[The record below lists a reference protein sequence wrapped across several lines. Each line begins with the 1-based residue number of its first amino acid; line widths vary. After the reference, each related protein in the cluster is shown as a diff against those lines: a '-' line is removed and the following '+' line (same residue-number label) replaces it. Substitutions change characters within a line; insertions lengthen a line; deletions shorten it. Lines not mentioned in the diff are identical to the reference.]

1 MAWHGKSWSAHLAN
15 NHWLSQTALLLLL
28 RASKTCTVTET
39 HWHLQLRS
47 KVIKRVVASFSNTT
61 MIITHLRRRS
71 LSHLQRLLT
80 LLLQHLQSIL
90 WTRITPSPPSQT
102 NLLSLWSNY
111 SMIYYCTMQHLLSH
125 FLLDLSTVHLYIQST
140 YISLI
145 THTSSSFSSYITWI
159 LMYISSKY
167 NNILTNISLYLYR
180 SCSKKHTISIDMLFI
195 FQT

>member
-71 LSHLQRLLT
+71 LSHLQRLST

-125 FLLDLSTVHLYIQST
+125 FLLDLSTIHLYIQST

-145 THTSSSFSSYITWI
+145 THTSNSFSLTSHGYLRTFPLNTTIYLLTFPYICTEAAP
-159 LMYISSKY
+159 K
-167 NNILTNISLYLYR
+167 NI
-180 SCSKKHTISIDMLFI
+180 
-195 FQT
+195 Q